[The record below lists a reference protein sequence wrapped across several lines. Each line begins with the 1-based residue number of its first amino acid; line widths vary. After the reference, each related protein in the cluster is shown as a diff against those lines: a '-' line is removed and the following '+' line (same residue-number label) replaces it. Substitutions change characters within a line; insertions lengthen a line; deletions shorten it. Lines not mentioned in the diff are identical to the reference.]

1 MNTPNNISGLPNASG
16 LNVDNL
22 SKLFDN
28 TTNSYKYIFFLSL
41 LDILSSR
48 FFDSSKPILL
58 RDIVIEMLANSW
70 YPHVFCKLSFGVQ
83 DKITKQLDSLNL
95 NVGKL
100 EKKVIFKVSN
110 P

>member
-1 MNTPNNISGLPNASG
+1 MRTSLLYSLLAIFLDPTTMNTPNNISGLPNASG

-58 RDIVIEMLANSW
+58 RDILIEMLANSW
-70 YPHVFCKLSFGVQ
+70 YPYVFGS
-83 DKITKQLDSLNL
+83 D
-95 NVGKL
+95 
-100 EKKVIFKVSN
+100 E
-110 P
+110 